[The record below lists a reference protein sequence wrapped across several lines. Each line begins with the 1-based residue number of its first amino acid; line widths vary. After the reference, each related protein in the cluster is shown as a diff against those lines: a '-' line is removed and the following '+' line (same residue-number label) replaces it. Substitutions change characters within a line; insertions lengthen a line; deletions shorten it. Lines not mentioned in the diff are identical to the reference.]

1 MSSFIVHRFFL
12 TSPAPSA
19 TLNSAVKRELFMRI
33 VSLLPSATEI
43 VYALGLGDA
52 LVGVTHECDYPDA
65 ARAKP
70 IVTRSLLD
78 HSGATSEEI
87 DDAVRSQLR
96 DGLSLYALDRDLLA
110 ELRPDVILTQALCDV
125 CAVSLESVE
134 RAVCDVTE
142 HFAGVAP
149 LVLSLEPHG
158 LDDILETIATVGQA
172 AGASMQAGALLETLR
187 LRIGRVRDRA
197 RGVQVRPRVACLEWI
212 DPPFGPGHWLPEM
225 IALAGG
231 TPGLGTAH
239 ADSQRIGWGDIIA
252 FAPEVIVVTPCGFD
266 LERATAEALRILPRH
281 TGWEALPAVRNGRV
295 YVVDGNAYYSRPGP
309 RIVDSLELLAMLIHP
324 DHFAGWGT
332 AGVWRPLA
340 AAPAAL
346 P

>member
-1 MSSFIVHRFFL
+1 
-12 TSPAPSA
+12 
-19 TLNSAVKRELFMRI
+19 MRI

-43 VYALGLGDA
+43 VYALGLGVA
-52 LVGVTHECDYPDA
+52 LVGVTHECDYPNA
-65 ARAKP
+65 ARTKP

-134 RAVCDVTE
+134 QAVCDVTKQ
-142 HFAGVAP
+142 FAGAAP

-158 LDDILETIATVGQA
+158 LDDILETIAAVGHATGA
-172 AGASMQAGALLETLR
+172 AVQAGELLEALR
-187 LRIGRVRDRA
+187 LRIGRVRDHA
-197 RGVQVRPRVACLEWI
+197 LDVQARPRVACLEWI

-239 ADSQRIGWGDIIA
+239 ADSQRIGWGDMIA

-266 LERATAEALRILPRH
+266 LDRATGEALRVLPRR
-281 TGWEALPAVRNGRV
+281 TGWDALPAVRNGRV

-324 DHFAGWGT
+324 DHFAGWST
-332 AGVWRPLA
+332 ADAWRPLV

-346 P
+346 L